1 MKLTDHIPLRKY
13 LAKKDSSGKRINR
26 EYILDSMAAAFKN
39 KLHNLLDEGS
49 VEINDDGNYH
59 ITIDFPD
66 CSINYLINKKL
77 VD

>member
-26 EYILDSMAAAFKN
+26 EFILDSIVAAYKN
-39 KLHNLLDEGS
+39 KLHNLLDGGNI
-49 VEINDDGNYH
+49 EISDDGNYH
-59 ITIDFPD
+59 ITIDVPEY
-66 CSINYLINKKL
+66 SINCLINKKL